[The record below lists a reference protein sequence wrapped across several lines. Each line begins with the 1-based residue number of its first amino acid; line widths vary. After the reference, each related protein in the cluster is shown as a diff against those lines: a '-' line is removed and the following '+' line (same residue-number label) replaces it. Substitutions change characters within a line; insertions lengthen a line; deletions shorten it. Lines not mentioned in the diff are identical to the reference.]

1 MMDLWM
7 GEKNYLD
14 NYFFLKSEEI
24 KINNCRYVSH
34 VGLRRIIIET
44 SDITQQLG
52 TDLTR

>member
-14 NYFFLKSEEI
+14 IYYFFEEI
-24 KINNCRYVSH
+24 TINNCRYVSH